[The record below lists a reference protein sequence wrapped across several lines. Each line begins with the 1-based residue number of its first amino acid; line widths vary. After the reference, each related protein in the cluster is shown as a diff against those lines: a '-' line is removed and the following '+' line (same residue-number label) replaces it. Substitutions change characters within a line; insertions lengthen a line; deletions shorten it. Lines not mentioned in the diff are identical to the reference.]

1 MDKRSQQIFSENST
15 FILEQAARR
24 YGIAVSQFRRLGSFE
39 SFVYEFERGGRD
51 FVMKLT
57 HSLHRT
63 VDAIRG
69 ELDWTNYLADGG
81 VAVPRAIASERGRLV
96 EVVTLPDS
104 FFAVYAFEKAGGRP
118 ARFEDW
124 DDDFVRR
131 WGRLLGQMHRLTRM
145 YQPPDEA
152 IRRHE
157 WSDEISR
164 HVEKYVPVSQAA
176 VIDKCH
182 RLQERL
188 RQLPQDVDSYGLIHS
203 DLHHS
208 NFFVDDG
215 ELIALDFDDCHY
227 DWFAND
233 IAMPLF
239 YALRDSQVD
248 ADNKVFATGFMR
260 HLLEGY
266 RQENAIGG
274 FWLEQIP
281 VFLKLREM
289 ELYIIIHAED
299 AHNLNGWCRRFME
312 DRRDRIENDVPIIDL
327 DFTQFADDAGH

>member
-1 MDKRSQQIFSENST
+1 MDKRSQQIFSENSA

-24 YGIAVSQFRRLGSFE
+24 YGIAVSQLRRLGSFE
-39 SFVYEFERGGRD
+39 SFVYEFERDGKG

-69 ELDWTNYLADGG
+69 ELDWTNYLANGG

-96 EVVTLPDS
+96 EVVALADS
-104 FFAVYAFEKAGGRP
+104 FFAVYVFEKAGGRP
-118 ARFEDW
+118 VRFEDW
-124 DDDFVRR
+124 DDNFVRR
-131 WGRLLGQMHRLTRM
+131 WGRLLGQMHRLTKS
-145 YQPPDEA
+145 YKPHEEA
-152 IRRHE
+152 IRRHA
-157 WSDEISR
+157 WYDEISR
-164 HVEKYVPVSQAA
+164 YVDKHVPASEAIVVE
-176 VIDKCH
+176 KCH

-188 RQLPQDVDSYGLIHS
+188 GQLPQDGDSYGLIHS

-248 ADNKVFATGFMR
+248 PDDRVFATRFMR
-260 HLLEGY
+260 RLLKGY
-266 RQENAIGG
+266 RQENAIDG
-274 FWLEQIP
+274 FWLGQIP
-281 VFLKLREM
+281 IFLKLREM
-289 ELYIIIHAED
+289 ELYIIVYAED
-299 AHNLNGWCRRFME
+299 AHNLNAWCRRFME
-312 DRRDRIENDVPIIDL
+312 DRRDRIENDVPITDL
-327 DFTQFADDAGH
+327 DFTQFADDTDQ